1 MALQMGTQMAL
12 GGTQMALR
20 WAIRCTHQRSAHP
33 HHRKGALEDSD
44 LLLVRRQVHK
54 VLRHFEVLIVLALL
68 LGLRLRLGYHL
79 VGRRPGLLR
88 RREPPIP
95 CRGCELENLLRV
107 AGDAREELRDAQIRN
122 AQDTSLLAPENHAE
136 IGD

>member
-44 LLLVRRQVHK
+44 LLLVRR
-54 VLRHFEVLIVLALL
+54 
-68 LGLRLRLGYHL
+68 
-79 VGRRPGLLR
+79 
-88 RREPPIP
+88 
-95 CRGCELENLLRV
+95 
-107 AGDAREELRDAQIRN
+107 
-122 AQDTSLLAPENHAE
+122 
-136 IGD
+136 

>member
-1 MALQMGTQMAL
+1 MRHSE
-12 GGTQMALR
+12 ALR
-20 WAIRCTHQRSAHP
+20 WHSRWA
-33 HHRKGALEDSD
+33 
-44 LLLVRRQVHK
+44 
-54 VLRHFEVLIVLALL
+54 LALL
-68 LGLRLRLGYHL
+68 LGLRLRLGDHL

-88 RREPPIP
+88 RREPSIP

-122 AQDTSLLAPENHAE
+122 AQDTSLLAPESHAE